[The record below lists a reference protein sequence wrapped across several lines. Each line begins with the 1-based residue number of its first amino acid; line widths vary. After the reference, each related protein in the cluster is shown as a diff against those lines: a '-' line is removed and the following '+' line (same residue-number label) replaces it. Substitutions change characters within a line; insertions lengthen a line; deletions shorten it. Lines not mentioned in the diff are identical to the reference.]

1 VKRLSTALA
10 LLFAAAPGLFGQE
23 QKVEFPL
30 RLEDVLQSV
39 ERNYPPLLAALQE
52 GELAEAD
59 VLFALGRFDLTF
71 RARFDNDSF
80 NYYPNRRFDTMVE
93 QPFETQGMSLFGGY
107 RLGEGSFASYD
118 GRLQTRDRGEWRS
131 GIRVPL
137 FRDRA
142 IDGRRADLRKAELG
156 RAVARMSIDQQ
167 KIVVLQA
174 ATRRYWDWVVS
185 GRRFQITKSI
195 LDIALQRDRFL
206 REQVDAGALPQFE
219 VADNDRIILQ
229 RRSAMVE
236 ADRAIQQSAIELS
249 LYYRDPAGNPI
260 VPRAEQTPNEITAS
274 QDLDPTRL
282 DEDIAA
288 AIERRPEV
296 RRLDAQREQNQVD
309 MRLARNLRLPAIDFS
324 AGFAQEH
331 GDIRNP
337 VSRIA
342 TNELKTAITFELPFQ
357 RRSATGRLRAA
368 EARERQ
374 FEQRD
379 RFLRDQIR
387 AEVQDAY
394 SAFLAAQERARLL
407 RLEVDATRNVE
418 EAERV
423 RFELGEGTL
432 FVLNL
437 REQQTADAALREAA
451 ALADAQRAYAVY
463 ELAIAAALR

>member
-1 VKRLSTALA
+1 MRAVWA
-10 LLFAAAPGLFGQE
+10 LLSGALLAPLAAQNN
-23 QKVEFPL
+23 VDFPL
-30 RLEDVLQSV
+30 RLEDVLKSV

-71 RARFDNDSF
+71 RARFDNDSL
-80 NYYPNRRFDTMVE
+80 NYYPNRRFDTMIE

-107 RLGEGSFASYD
+107 RIGDGSFATYD
-118 GRLQTRDRGEWRS
+118 GKLQTRDRGEWRS

-137 FRDRA
+137 FRDRI
-142 IDGRRADLRKAELG
+142 IDGRRAELRKAELG

-167 KIVVLQA
+167 KIVIVQA
-174 ATRRYWDWVVS
+174 ATRRYWDWVVA
-185 GRRFQITKSI
+185 GRRYAINKAI

-206 REQVDAGALPQFE
+206 REQVEAGALPQFE

-236 ADRAIQQSAIELS
+236 ADRAVQQAAIDLS
-249 LYYRDPAGNPI
+249 LFYRDANGNPI
-260 VPRAEQTPNEITAS
+260 VARAEQAPEQIAPAP
-274 QDLDPTRL
+274 DLDPARL

-288 AIERRPEV
+288 AIDRRPEI
-296 RRLDAQREQNQVD
+296 RRLEAQRDQNQVD
-309 MRLARNLRLPAIDFS
+309 MRLARNQRLPAIDFS
-324 AGFAQEH
+324 AGFAQDN
-331 GDIRNP
+331 GDVRNP
-337 VSRIA
+337 VSRLA

-374 FEQRD
+374 FEQRS

-394 SAFLAAQERARLL
+394 SAMLAAQERARLL

-432 FVLNL
+432 FVLNV

-451 ALADAQRAYAVY
+451 ALADAQRAYAIY